1 MSIRCPWRS
10 GAFGFRRNGTRAPSI
25 RSEKASALASTS
37 STMAWSEHHFFRSG
51 KSGPKSRQERALAQ
65 DARPDRFRHQDLVF
79 PLVKISSPASCPAK
93 SSEILPTLLGC
104 YQEILLNNTR
114 WRRPFGLKGQLEIVK
129 KHPVKNSVFWMTLSV
144 HPCHG
149 REDDSRNRPRNSK
162 KPQRPDTPEVLH

>member
-10 GAFGFRRNGTRAPSI
+10 GAFGSRRNGTRAPSI

-37 STMAWSEHHFFRSG
+37 STMAWSERHFFRSG

-65 DARPDRFRHQDLVF
+65 DARPDRFRHQDLDF

-93 SSEILPTLLGC
+93 SSEILPTPLGC

-114 WRRPFGLKGQLEIVK
+114 WRRPFGFKR
-129 KHPVKNSVFWMTLSV
+129 SA
-144 HPCHG
+144 
-149 REDDSRNRPRNSK
+149 RNSEKTPDK
-162 KPQRPDTPEVLH
+162 KQCVLDDAVCTSLPWKGG